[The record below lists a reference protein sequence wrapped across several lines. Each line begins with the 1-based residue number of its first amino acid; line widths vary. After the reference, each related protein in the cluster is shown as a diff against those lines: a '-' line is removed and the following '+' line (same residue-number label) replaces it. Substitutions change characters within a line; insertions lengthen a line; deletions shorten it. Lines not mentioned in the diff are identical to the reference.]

1 MAEKSPH
8 LMSGHK
14 EVGLVYGLRRR
25 KTHGQLMRVE
35 LGESF
40 DHLKQAA
47 AHAAGGLGES
57 VGPRVAAVRVYVK
70 PANVRQAATHGWE
83 STMAAFGPVAAA
95 ARDGAHAAQKAQ
107 AKQMKKWKKEQSMS
121 RSKPSRS
128 RWPVLV
134 GLLAAGAA
142 VGAAGA
148 AVMRRRRRMQWD
160 EYDATQ
166 ALEGMDTAKGP
177 SDRTMEKASTGVGR
191 AMDATARAAD
201 KASENVPSAADTAT
215 DRMETATET
224 AKRQAERTPDKT
236 DDLISR
242 SGSPS
247 KNSRT

>member
-1 MAEKSPH
+1 
-8 LMSGHK
+8 
-14 EVGLVYGLRRR
+14 
-25 KTHGQLMRVE
+25 MRVE
-35 LGESF
+35 LGESI

-70 PANVRQAATHGWE
+70 PANVKQAASHGWV
-83 STMAAFGPVAAA
+83 STMAAFTPIAAA
-95 ARDGAHAAQKAQ
+95 ARDGAMAAQKAQ
-107 AKQMKKWKKEQSMS
+107 AKQMKKWKKELSMS
-121 RSKPSRS
+121 RSKPKPSRS
-128 RWPVLV
+128 RWPALV
-134 GLLAAGAA
+134 GLLAAGTA

-166 ALEGMDTAKGP
+166 ALEGMETARGS
-177 SDRTMEKASTGVGR
+177 SDRTMDKASAGVGK

-201 KASENVPSAADTAT
+201 KAADNVSSAAEAAK
-215 DRMETATET
+215 DRVEPATET
-224 AKRQAERTPDKT
+224 AKRQSERSQDKT